1 MNEKKLLI
9 NIINSDPTTWQEAAS
24 DALGQIFDAAD
35 QSPSSLTDL
44 RCILEGFIDNCFE
57 ADEEDTRAETQ
68 IRWTMLGATAIN
80 MSAVRRETLRK
91 GVRKEILRKGYVLPI
106 LISKQRDYG
115 HENIRRFGRKGLI
128 VRLHDKV
135 ARLENLLDNGNEP
148 SNESIKDTL
157 LDIVGYSAIGIMWEE
172 DHFLLPLGPKD

>member
-1 MNEKKLLI
+1 MDEKKLLI

-24 DALGQIFDAAD
+24 DALGQIFDVAD
-35 QSPSSLTDL
+35 RSASRLTDL
-44 RCILEGFIDNCFE
+44 RNTLEGFIDNCFE

-80 MSAVRRETLRK
+80 MSAVR
-91 GVRKEILRKGYVLPI
+91 KEILRKGYVLPI
-106 LISKQRDYG
+106 LIRKQRDYG

-128 VRLHDKV
+128 VRIHDKV
-135 ARLENLLDNGNEP
+135 ARLENLLDNGNKP